1 MRYRCTLVLFG
12 PSQARLASFGP
23 LWSFVARADCIVGS
37 NGLLMRL
44 GYDDSDFREDVGIGF
59 GGLMGRILESVLT
72 VYVGND
78 W

>member
-1 MRYRCTLVLFG
+1 
-12 PSQARLASFGP
+12 
-23 LWSFVARADCIVGS
+23 
-37 NGLLMRL
+37 MRL